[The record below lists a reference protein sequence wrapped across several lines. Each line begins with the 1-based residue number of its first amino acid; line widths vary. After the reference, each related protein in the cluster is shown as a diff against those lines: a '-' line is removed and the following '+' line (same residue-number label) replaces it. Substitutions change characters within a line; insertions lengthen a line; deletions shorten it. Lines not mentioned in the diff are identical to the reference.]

1 MANKFTAP
9 LSHHTANSMSLML
22 VVGGALLVVL
32 AGAFMVI
39 GALLGSLIEN
49 ASEEIESSALLA
61 PAHVLLFLILVVLLI
76 VLWHHLR
83 GAQAAPATAAPSP
96 QFAAALNATAKA
108 LRGNAEAL
116 GLIQGDGAPA
126 NAAAIGAVQADLRRA
141 AEALEKVAET

>member
-39 GALLGSLIEN
+39 GALLGSLIGN
-49 ASEEIESSALLA
+49 ASEEIEPSALLA
-61 PAHVLLFLILVVLLI
+61 PAHVLLFLILVVLLV

-83 GAQAAPATAAPSP
+83 GAQTAPAVVTPVVAATSP
-96 QFAAALNATAKA
+96 QFAEALNATAKA
-108 LRGNAEAL
+108 LRGIESTMGGNPGSADA
-116 GLIQGDGAPA
+116 
-126 NAAAIGAVQADLRRA
+126 QADLRRA
-141 AEALEKVAET
+141 AEALERLARGTN